1 MDIDTLIEMTSA
13 MYVGKNRQDTT
24 APMNVLFEYEGR
36 FDEFAISPFTAEIP
50 AINDD
55 CPMKAEFKSVA
66 QYVHI
71 AKALLFGDIQT
82 AEKIFEVTEPSKI
95 WELSSQIQYVDKDIW
110 NMWDYDMYLDANR
123 AKISADNILYFEL
136 LETMGRDIIEP
147 RDPSNMNGIALTNL
161 RKELF
166 GK

>member
-1 MDIDTLIEMTSA
+1 MPDN
-13 MYVGKNRQDTT
+13 K
-24 APMNVLFEYEGR
+24 
-36 FDEFAISPFTAEIP
+36 AEIP
-50 AINDD
+50 AINDV

-71 AKALLFGDIQT
+71 AKALLFGDIEI
-82 AEKIFEVTEPSKI
+82 AEKIFEVTDPSKI
-95 WELSSQIQYVDKDIW
+95 WELSSRIDHVDQEIW
-110 NMWDYDMYLDANR
+110 DTWKYDMYLEANR
-123 AKISADNILYFEL
+123 AKVGSDNILYFEL
-136 LETMGRDIIEP
+136 LETINRDIIEP